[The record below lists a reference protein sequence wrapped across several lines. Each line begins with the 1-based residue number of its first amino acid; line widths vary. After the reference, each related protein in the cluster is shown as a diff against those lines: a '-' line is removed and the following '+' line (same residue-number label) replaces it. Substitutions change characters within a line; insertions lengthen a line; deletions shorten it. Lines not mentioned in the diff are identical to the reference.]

1 MKALPEIISILKDH
15 RRELEEKYGVI
26 DIEIFG
32 SYAREEAGE
41 SSDVDILV
49 EFKEPVGLL
58 TIAKLQ
64 TELSDL
70 LGVKVDLIPKKSL
83 RKELWESVSKEAIKI

>member
-1 MKALPEIISILKDH
+1 MKTLQEIISILKDH
-15 RRELEEKYGVI
+15 KRELEEKYGVI
-26 DIEIFG
+26 DIEVFG
-32 SYAREEAGE
+32 SYARGEAGE

-64 TELSDL
+64 IELSEL
-70 LGVKVDLIPKKSL
+70 LGVEVDLIPKNSL
-83 RKELWESVSKEAIKI
+83 RKELWEHVSKEAVKV